1 MRRILIIFSF
11 VLGFLSAHAE
21 RKSYTIN
28 DMFTISVDS
37 KLELRD
43 KNGLYEQKTKNNNL
57 PVTSDD
63 VIVFQQAGLN
73 DDNKAAYQ
81 KYARIMIQT
90 EFGNIGDFSY
100 YDGSCELSDSDIVNF
115 NRLAYQEL
123 APQMH
128 MTIKP
133 STKGFFLDNGN
144 YCIMTSYQ
152 RSGVYGNVDVCIY
165 YFFNDNQSAKV
176 LCSYKDSEKTYWQK
190 VMEDAVKSFK
200 WINGE
205 SLSGDAELVDTT
217 ENLPTYGEISYDIPS
232 NEKPI
237 NDALVVVV
245 LTIVAVFVYVWL
257 LNTNKLNYKMKW
269 VIFCLLLIVFGLVIL
284 IITRINDAYVSKL
297 PPLNDPELELAVKGV
312 NEQLPLEISAGVV
325 MKSLE
330 LKDSA
335 VVSTMEIDE
344 TKYPFEDFLQNKDLK
359 KRLMMANIA
368 KSSPF
373 QSCSYADFANKGY
386 SAKTIIKG
394 IQSHREIVLVA
405 TPEEIKNAPKT
416 SSTQREQLDLY
427 LNCIKGSL
435 PNKVDDG
442 LIFSDVD
449 IKGKLFVM
457 FYTIDEKIYDMKE
470 VDKNKNE
477 FKNNVEKDLKTEGE
491 LIKLASLLVPLDM
504 SLRVSY
510 VGSLSKE
517 QVNVDIPPSY
527 LKEVVLDN
535 RLSNHFK

>member
-28 DMFTISVDS
+28 DMFAISVDS

-90 EFGNIGDFSY
+90 EFGNVGDFSY

>member
-90 EFGNIGDFSY
+90 EIGNVGDFSY

-245 LTIVAVFVYVWL
+245 LTIAAVFVYVWL

-527 LKEVVLDN
+527 LKEVVLDQ
-535 RLSNHFK
+535 

>member
-1 MRRILIIFSF
+1 MRRILILLGF
-11 VLGFLSAHAE
+11 VLGVLSAHAE
-21 RKSYTIN
+21 SKSYTIN

-43 KNGLYEQKTKNNNL
+43 KKGLYEQKTKNNNL
-57 PVTSDD
+57 PVTSDE
-63 VIVFQQAGLN
+63 VIVFQQTGLN
-73 DDNKAAYQ
+73 NDTKAAYQ

-90 EFGNIGDFSY
+90 EISNEGDYSY

-176 LCSYKDSEKTYWQK
+176 LCSYKYSEKTYWQK
-190 VMEDAVKSFK
+190 VMEDVVKSFK

-217 ENLPTYGEISYDIPS
+217 ESLPTYGEISYDIPS

-245 LTIVAVFVYVWL
+245 LTIAAVFVYVWL

-312 NEQLPLEISAGVV
+312 NEQLPLEISDGVV

-427 LNCIKGSL
+427 LNSIKGSL

-457 FYTIDEKIYDMKE
+457 FYTIDEKMYDMKE

>member
-73 DDNKAAYQ
+73 NDKKAAYK

-90 EFGNIGDFSY
+90 ENGNVGDFSY

-123 APQMH
+123 SPQMH

-133 STKGFFLDNGN
+133 STKGFFLDNGI

-165 YFFNDNQSAKV
+165 YFFNDNQWAKV

-245 LTIVAVFVYVWL
+245 LTIAAVFVYVWL

-457 FYTIDEKIYDMKE
+457 FYTIDEKNYDMKE

>member
-90 EFGNIGDFSY
+90 EIGNVGDFSY

-176 LCSYKDSEKTYWQK
+176 LCSYKYSEKTYWQK
-190 VMEDAVKSFK
+190 VMEDVVKSFK

-217 ENLPTYGEISYDIPS
+217 ESLPTYGEISYDIPS

-245 LTIVAVFVYVWL
+245 LTIAAVFVYVWL

-269 VIFCLLLIVFGLVIL
+269 GIFCLLLIVFGLVIL

-312 NEQLPLEISAGVV
+312 NEQLPLEISDGVV

-427 LNCIKGSL
+427 LNSIKGSL

-457 FYTIDEKIYDMKE
+457 FYTIDEKMYDMKE

>member
-1 MRRILIIFSF
+1 MRRILILLGF
-11 VLGFLSAHAE
+11 VLGVLSAHAE
-21 RKSYTIN
+21 SKSYTIN

-43 KNGLYEQKTKNNNL
+43 KKGLYEQKTKNNNL
-57 PVTSDD
+57 PVTSDE
-63 VIVFQQAGLN
+63 VIVFQQTGLN
-73 DDNKAAYQ
+73 NDTKAAYQ

-90 EFGNIGDFSY
+90 EISNEGDYSY
-100 YDGSCELSDSDIVNF
+100 YDGSHELSDNDVEYF

-133 STKGFFLDNGN
+133 STKGFFFDNEN

-152 RSGVYGNVDVCIY
+152 RSGAYGNVDVCIY

-190 VMEDAVKSFK
+190 VMEDAVESFK

-205 SLSGDAELVDTT
+205 SLSGDAEFVDTT

-245 LTIVAVFVYVWL
+245 LTIAAVFVYVWL

-312 NEQLPLEISAGVV
+312 NEQLPLEISDGVV

-373 QSCSYADFANKGY
+373 KSCSYADFANKGY

-405 TPEEIKNAPKT
+405 TPEEIKNASKT

-427 LNCIKGSL
+427 LNSIKGSL

-457 FYTIDEKIYDMKE
+457 FYTIDEKMYDMKE

-517 QVNVDIPPSY
+517 QVNVDIPSSY

>member
-11 VLGFLSAHAE
+11 VLGFLSAYAE

-73 DDNKAAYQ
+73 DDDKAAYQ

-90 EFGNIGDFSY
+90 EIGNVGDFSY

-123 APQMH
+123 SPQMH

-165 YFFNDNQSAKV
+165 YFFNDNQWAKV

-245 LTIVAVFVYVWL
+245 LTIAAVFVYVWL

-312 NEQLPLEISAGVV
+312 NEQLPLEISDGVV

-405 TPEEIKNAPKT
+405 TPEEIKNASKT

-427 LNCIKGSL
+427 LNSIKGSL

-457 FYTIDEKIYDMKE
+457 FYTIDEKMYDMKE

>member
-73 DDNKAAYQ
+73 NDKKAAYK

-90 EFGNIGDFSY
+90 ENGNVGDFSY

-123 APQMH
+123 SPQMH

-133 STKGFFLDNGN
+133 STKGFFLDNGI

-165 YFFNDNQSAKV
+165 YFFNDNQWAKV

-245 LTIVAVFVYVWL
+245 LTIAAVFVYVWL

>member
-90 EFGNIGDFSY
+90 EIGNVGDFSY

-386 SAKTIIKG
+386 SAKTKIKG

>member
-90 EFGNIGDFSY
+90 EIGNVGDFSY

-245 LTIVAVFVYVWL
+245 LTIAAVFVYVWL

-359 KRLMMANIA
+359 
-368 KSSPF
+368 
-373 QSCSYADFANKGY
+373 
-386 SAKTIIKG
+386 
-394 IQSHREIVLVA
+394 
-405 TPEEIKNAPKT
+405 
-416 SSTQREQLDLY
+416 
-427 LNCIKGSL
+427 
-435 PNKVDDG
+435 
-442 LIFSDVD
+442 
-449 IKGKLFVM
+449 
-457 FYTIDEKIYDMKE
+457 
-470 VDKNKNE
+470 
-477 FKNNVEKDLKTEGE
+477 
-491 LIKLASLLVPLDM
+491 
-504 SLRVSY
+504 
-510 VGSLSKE
+510 
-517 QVNVDIPPSY
+517 
-527 LKEVVLDN
+527 
-535 RLSNHFK
+535 

>member
-73 DDNKAAYQ
+73 DDDKAAYQ

-90 EFGNIGDFSY
+90 EIGNVGDFSY

-123 APQMH
+123 SPQMH

-165 YFFNDNQSAKV
+165 YFFNDNQWAKV

-245 LTIVAVFVYVWL
+245 LTIAAVFVYVWL

-312 NEQLPLEISAGVV
+312 NEQLPLEISDGVV

-427 LNCIKGSL
+427 LNSIKGSL

-457 FYTIDEKIYDMKE
+457 FYTIDEKMYDMKE

>member
-90 EFGNIGDFSY
+90 EIGNVGDFSY

-190 VMEDAVKSFK
+190 VMEDAVKSFE

-245 LTIVAVFVYVWL
+245 LTIAAVFVYVWL

>member
-90 EFGNIGDFSY
+90 EIGNVGDFSY

-245 LTIVAVFVYVWL
+245 LTIAAVFVYVWL

-457 FYTIDEKIYDMKE
+457 FYTIDEKMYNMKE

>member
-1 MRRILIIFSF
+1 MRRILILLGF
-11 VLGFLSAHAE
+11 VLGVLSAHAE
-21 RKSYTIN
+21 SKSYTIN

-90 EFGNIGDFSY
+90 EIGNVGDFSY

-176 LCSYKDSEKTYWQK
+176 LCSYKYSEKTYWQK
-190 VMEDAVKSFK
+190 VMEDVVKSFK

-217 ENLPTYGEISYDIPS
+217 ESLPTYGEISYDIPS

-245 LTIVAVFVYVWL
+245 LTIAAVFVYVWL

-312 NEQLPLEISAGVV
+312 NEQLPLEISDGVV

-427 LNCIKGSL
+427 LNSIKGSL

-457 FYTIDEKIYDMKE
+457 FYTIDEKMYDMKE